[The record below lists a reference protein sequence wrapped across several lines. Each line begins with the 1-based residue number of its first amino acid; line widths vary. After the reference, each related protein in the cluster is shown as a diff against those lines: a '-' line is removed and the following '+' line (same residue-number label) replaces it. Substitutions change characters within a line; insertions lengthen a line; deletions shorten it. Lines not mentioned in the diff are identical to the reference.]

1 MKLNVTET
9 EPESCNLQGPWI
21 QESGTR
27 LCVKYPRS
35 FLLNEEGKTK
45 RCKKLR
51 HNMYDRGGGGEG
63 ETQRQ
68 AIFCFPFCRKE
79 NKACI
84 ALPSQ
89 CVGSSQYFNC
99 LRTN

>member
-9 EPESCNLQGPWI
+9 EPDSCNLQGPRI

-51 HNMYDRGGGGEG
+51 HNMYDRGGGGER
-63 ETQRQ
+63 ERHRDKLFFAFLSTERKIKR
-68 AIFCFPFCRKE
+68 AFPF
-79 NKACI
+79 
-84 ALPSQ
+84 LPS
-89 CVGSSQYFNC
+89 V
-99 LRTN
+99 